1 MRVLFETSAKATQA
15 DFTDAKAEETATQTD
30 VKTEVDA
37 ATQADFTDAKAEETA
52 TQTDAKTEVDAA
64 TQTEEA
70 DFFPEQMQHDVV
82 HDEPPSKKTPS
93 QQWLWVPARN
103 WAGFARP
110 TEWGPSLQPT
120 GRPEMPTRPPPKN
133 RDIVRALDV
142 PQMAVGGIFYQN
154 GQLLE
159 AVGIGGGM
167 VLVQPVS

>member
-1 MRVLFETSAKATQA
+1 MDSSTTKPRVSESEGMQKASA
-15 DFTDAKAEETATQTD
+15 
-30 VKTEVDA
+30 
-37 ATQADFTDAKAEETA
+37 DAKAEETA

>member
-52 TQTDAKTEVDAA
+52 TQTDADAA

-142 PQMAVGGIFYQN
+142 PQMAVGGIFYRD